1 MLTQFAA
8 FLRSHP
14 RETLIMCVQQ
24 EVPSNSLL
32 FSSLVR
38 QAMDEGIR
46 NGEWW
51 LENRIP
57 ALGEVRGRGILMA
70 RFGGSKRDG
79 GTIPWRV
86 NILDDSESAEEDAD
100 DVGEPHYYEGDTF
113 AVPAHERQAKRPH
126 PKYVVNM
133 GWKPEMWP
141 NSVLDGFIWHCA
153 TIPCRTQDW

>member
-1 MLTQFAA
+1 
-8 FLRSHP
+8 
-14 RETLIMCVQQ
+14 
-24 EVPSNSLL
+24 
-32 FSSLVR
+32 
-38 QAMDEGIR
+38 
-46 NGEWW
+46 
-51 LENRIP
+51 
-57 ALGEVRGRGILMA
+57 MA

-113 AVPAHERQAKRPH
+113 VVPAHERQAKRPH